1 MQESKINS
9 FNTEPLVIEIENVI
23 KKGLNTILKDYMSR
37 YELLEQT
44 HNQIMNLPSVRNE
57 LNKHPYEESDEE
69 SDEEDDVPI
78 SVSIKD
84 MTQNMISEEIGAV
97 EKRLDRM
104 EKKYELLVPILD
116 KILCKIQSLN
126 DDMKSVKSEKNE
138 SKQLHIITP
147 SIVSACENENIKFEI
162 KETEPEPETESEA
175 DIESGNEDED
185 EESGDKIDEKASEEE
200 IDEEEFDNDEDDF
213 NPAIITCS
221 TIVIKT
227 ENTDNKL
234 EEQEQSVEEEE
245 QSVEEDEELSVGE
258 ELGEHLPQEN
268 TTESFEEEVEDEDEV
283 ETEASEEEEEEEEVE
298 VKVETPPV
306 EDEEELEII
315 TIDDIDY
322 CTNDM
327 ENGFIWELTEDGEQG
342 EKVGY
347 LKEGE
352 PFFYADEN

>member
-1 MQESKINS
+1 M
-9 FNTEPLVIEIENVI
+9 
-23 KKGLNTILKDYMSR
+23 
-37 YELLEQT
+37 
-44 HNQIMNLPSVRNE
+44 
-57 LNKHPYEESDEE
+57 
-69 SDEEDDVPI
+69 
-78 SVSIKD
+78 
-84 MTQNMISEEIGAV
+84 
-97 EKRLDRM
+97 
-104 EKKYELLVPILD
+104 
-116 KILCKIQSLN
+116 
-126 DDMKSVKSEKNE
+126 
-138 SKQLHIITP
+138 
-147 SIVSACENENIKFEI
+147 
-162 KETEPEPETESEA
+162 
-175 DIESGNEDED
+175 
-185 EESGDKIDEKASEEE
+185 
-200 IDEEEFDNDEDDF
+200 
-213 NPAIITCS
+213 
-221 TIVIKT
+221 
-227 ENTDNKL
+227 
-234 EEQEQSVEEEE
+234 
-245 QSVEEDEELSVGE
+245 SVGE